1 MKKYLVSLM
10 LIAASL
16 GLAGSAAAV
25 VIPGSSYSI
34 YVEGTTSG
42 NAFLGTGAFDN
53 APSTADRGGLQL
65 TLTESDT
72 SLGGKDSRITI
83 NLSANGDL
91 FPAPDDTAILAI
103 GTDGDGLDFIT
114 PVALTDARVTLRNLA
129 GAIVFASDNLAGLA
143 VQNPPWDGTFP
154 SPGSAFGIDQVGA
167 MGIASITFDFFVHEL
182 PGGQVPEPA
191 SIMLCGL
198 GLLGLVSA
206 RRQRARKA

>member
-1 MKKYLVSLM
+1 
-10 LIAASL
+10 
-16 GLAGSAAAV
+16 V